1 MQNIEQKL
9 ILRGAVGENA
19 SDPRPALVMGMTSRL
34 LVRAVDEA
42 GEPAAPSG
50 LSDVAEWRFVLAA
63 DWDPATTPCYV
74 AAAAWNPATATWTV
88 NLDGTRTQEM
98 VEALGTD
105 GQIEI
110 GCEIAGLPSGGTWDK
125 PLYVAQWT
133 MPMHNRRDGDGSPA
147 PVDPSPVPAHA
158 ARHAAGGADELTPAA
173 IGAAAEAH
181 SHDRIASPDGNT
193 VLAASGGG
201 EALLSRPAGRDITY
215 AVAEAT
221 VTLRWPATVR
231 DHDTSAEII
240 SVTGIPNPTISG
252 HEILSDGEYWG
263 EFVFWASGGIPGY
276 APDSFGGFPMF
287 FVSSLSRL
295 EPGSATGET
304 LGATQHMAVLLDAD
318 RNLLP
323 RADVTSST
331 VTLAPQTAVYRAAL
345 NADGSF
351 PTVDATAIPTASA
364 YYQFELELT
373 VPSTV
378 PSTITGPSGWTW
390 IDGHGLPDPADLSG
404 GETIYISVRLDC
416 TARTFLASVW
426 RVA

>member
-50 LSDVAEWRFVLAA
+50 LADVAEWRFVLAA

-110 GCEIAGLPSGGTWDK
+110 GCEIAGLPAGGTWDK

-173 IGAAAEAH
+173 IGAAAASH
-181 SHDRIASPDGNT
+181 AHDRIASPDGNT

-201 EALLSRPAGRDITY
+201 EAFLSRPAGRDITY

-240 SVTGIPNPTISG
+240 SVTGIPNPMISG
-252 HEILSDGEYWG
+252 HEIISDGEYWG
-263 EFVFWASGGIPGY
+263 EFAGRMSGGITGY

-287 FVSSLSRL
+287 FVRSLSRL

-304 LGATQHMAVLLDAD
+304 LGATQRMAVLMDAE

-323 RADVTSST
+323 HASVQSST
-331 VTLAPQTAVYRAAL
+331 VTLAPQTAVYRTTL
-345 NADGSF
+345 GSDGSF
-351 PTVDATAIPTASA
+351 PTVDATAILSASA
-364 YYQFELELT
+364 YCCFELELA

-378 PSTITGPSGWTW
+378 PAAITGPSGWDW
-390 IDGHGLPDPADLSG
+390 LDGGEPPDPSVLTG
-404 GETIYISVRLDC
+404 GETIFVACRLDC
-416 TARTFLASVW
+416 ATRAVTANVW